1 MVTAPLPNPTN
12 LTATATANAT
22 GKSTTKSP
30 SKTATKAGGGTK
42 TKKTTKKR
50 TTKKNASNSA
60 ATQAALNAS
69 RAAHAE
75 LAAQRNKAA
84 ARRSDPLWYRDED
97 VLPSAAEETAMAEH
111 GKILPEQFQIVDTA
125 LLKNNLTR
133 SDVTPQAFNCLLEQA
148 RRFAYEVITDSQD
161 YAFMANRTEI
171 AKADLELADS
181 YRPDH
186 PTALRAQL
194 PKLNLLAQTV
204 NRVPLP
210 PIPTQCY
217 SGVLLPPKK
226 HQLTARTFDVVSGAQ
241 VANKMVQ
248 PTPSLPVK
256 KASSSSSSK
265 SKTASYGANRGRQIA
280 VNIQQKDNNNN
291 NSKGSPAA
299 GSANPANNGTAN
311 AAGAAPG
318 TMPPN
323 PGTSTTTAGA
333 PPFANSASGLAPLAT
348 PPGALG
354 AAPGMPQQVVQPMG
368 QPPQQPQQAPPPM
381 GGMPGRAPNPMN
393 PGNQPGLL

>member
-1 MVTAPLPNPTN
+1 MVTAPAPNPTN

-22 GKSTTKSP
+22 TKSTAKSP
-30 SKTATKAGGGTK
+30 SKTVTKAGGGTK

-60 ATQAALNAS
+60 ATQAALHAS

-75 LAAQRNKAA
+75 LTAQRNKAA

-97 VLPSAAEETAMAEH
+97 VLPSAAEESPMAEH
-111 GKILPEQFQIVDTA
+111 GRIMPEQFQIVDAA
-125 LLKNNLTR
+125 LLKNNMTR
-133 SDVTPQAFNCLLEQA
+133 SDVTPQAFYCLLEQA
-148 RRFAYEVITDSQD
+148 RRFAYEIITDSQD

-171 AKADLELADS
+171 AKADLELSDS

-186 PTALRAQL
+186 PTALQAQL
-194 PKLNLLAQTV
+194 PKLNLLAQTI

-226 HQLTARTFDVVSGAQ
+226 HQLTARTFDVVSSAQ

-256 KASSSSSSK
+256 RASSSSSSK
-265 SKTASYGANRGRQIA
+265 SKTTTYGANRGRQIS
-280 VNIQQKDNNNN
+280 VNIQKRD
-291 NSKGSPAA
+291 SKASPTAGSP
-299 GSANPANNGTAN
+299 GGVNPGTPN
-311 AAGAAPG
+311 AAAVPG

-323 PGTSTTTAGA
+323 PVAVATGGGGT
-333 PPFANSASGLAPLAT
+333 P
-348 PPGALG
+348 
-354 AAPGMPQQVVQPMG
+354 APG
-368 QPPQQPQQAPPPM
+368 
-381 GGMPGRAPNPMN
+381 N
-393 PGNQPGLL
+393 PGLPRQG

>member
-1 MVTAPLPNPTN
+1 MVTAPNPNPTN
-12 LTATATANAT
+12 TATATSNAT
-22 GKSTTKSP
+22 TKSTTKSP

-50 TTKKNASNSA
+50 STKKNTGNSA

-75 LAAQRNKAA
+75 LTAQRNKAA

-97 VLPSAAEETAMAEH
+97 VLPSAAEETPMAEH
-111 GKILPEQFQIVDTA
+111 GRILPEQFQIVDTA

-133 SDVTPQAFNCLLEQA
+133 SDVTPQAFYCLLEQA
-148 RRFAYEVITDSQD
+148 RRFAYEIITDSQD

-186 PTALRAQL
+186 PTALQAQL
-194 PKLNLLAQTV
+194 PKLNLLAQTI

-217 SGVLLPPKK
+217 SGVSLPPKK

-248 PTPSLPVK
+248 PAPSLPVK
-256 KASSSSSSK
+256 KPSTSSSSK
-265 SKTASYGANRGRQIA
+265 QGSKTTASYGANRGRQIP
-280 VNIQQKDNNNN
+280 VNIQEKDGADPTNT
-291 NSKGSPAA
+291 G
-299 GSANPANNGTAN
+299 GTPNTAL
-311 AAGAAPG
+311 GA
-318 TMPPN
+318 MPPN
-323 PGTSTTTAGA
+323 PGATTGGGPPPSANPTTGLTPPPMGGA
-333 PPFANSASGLAPLAT
+333 PLGNPGGGAMAP
-348 PPGALG
+348 
-354 AAPGMPQQVVQPMG
+354 APGMPQQPMG
-368 QPPQQPQQAPPPM
+368 QQPQQPQM
-381 GGMPGRAPNPMN
+381 GGMSSGPPNPMN
-393 PGNQPGLL
+393 NYLGNPPGLL